1 MKYVA
6 SGMIAGFIVD
16 VVTRADA
23 IFVKSA
29 PVKLA
34 PETLQSVIVAFARY
48 ALVSTTFGPTKYIAL
63 L

>member
-6 SGMIAGFIVD
+6 SGIIAGFIVD
-16 VVTRADA
+16 VVIRADA

-29 PVKLA
+29 PVKST
-34 PETLQSVIVAFARY
+34 PETLQSVIVALARY

>member
-1 MKYVA
+1 
-6 SGMIAGFIVD
+6 MISGFIVD